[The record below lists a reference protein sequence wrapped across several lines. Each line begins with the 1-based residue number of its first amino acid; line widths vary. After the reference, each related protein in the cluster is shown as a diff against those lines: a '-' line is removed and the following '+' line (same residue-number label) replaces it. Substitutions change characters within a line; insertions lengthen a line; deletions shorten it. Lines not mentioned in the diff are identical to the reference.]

1 MRKEETAMGKKKRG
15 GPEET
20 LDKAVGRM
28 SETAGKVT
36 GDQSL
41 EAEGRAVRRKSE
53 LKSYLV
59 APHED
64 GGWKVQAEEASRATS
79 VHRTKA
85 EAVIAG
91 KEVARGQAPSQLL
104 IYKEDGVEVQEEK
117 TYE

>member
-1 MRKEETAMGKKKRG
+1 MDERNSGEGDRRPEPGGRG
-15 GPEET
+15 
-20 LDKAVGRM
+20 
-28 SETAGKVT
+28 AGGTK
-36 GDQSL
+36 
-41 EAEGRAVRRKSE
+41 KSE

-64 GGWKVQAEEASRATS
+64 GGWKVQAEEAGRATS

-85 EAVIAG
+85 EAVTAG